1 MDQQKSQP
9 QNIIAIVADLDH
21 TLVPRDSE
29 YPIFEHFGIDE
40 KKFWQEVNSRH
51 IISKLERKKQLEQD
65 ELKLPEELRVPITQ
79 QRTDVSS
86 ELVYANVILEYVR
99 KGTFKGLNRKML
111 RELGSK
117 IEFFPG
123 VPEFISEIKE
133 MVRSNPVWSKHDIKV
148 EFYIVSS
155 ALAEMIR
162 GSRISKFCDGIFAT
176 ELSPKFGDD
185 TVSGEIDHID
195 FSVSYTE
202 KTRFIHM
209 IHKGFDVSV
218 NDFVPANL
226 RRVRGDCLVYI
237 GDGLTDVPPMATTNA
252 LGGKSIAVY
261 SNNPE
266 DPHSEKR
273 FQDAITLREHGRV
286 FNFGPADFRQGYQT
300 RKTLELLVKKAAD
313 KIVED
318 REKLLKEGTGRSPR
332 LGE

>member
-209 IHKGFDVSV
+209 IH
-218 NDFVPANL
+218 
-226 RRVRGDCLVYI
+226 
-237 GDGLTDVPPMATTNA
+237 
-252 LGGKSIAVY
+252 
-261 SNNPE
+261 
-266 DPHSEKR
+266 
-273 FQDAITLREHGRV
+273 
-286 FNFGPADFRQGYQT
+286 
-300 RKTLELLVKKAAD
+300 
-313 KIVED
+313 
-318 REKLLKEGTGRSPR
+318 
-332 LGE
+332 